1 VIAVYRWTVV
11 DLTDIRAVTAD
22 LPRSYEALVRDSV
35 KFRVGQIVYLAV
47 APDEQTIGIAFPR
60 EEREAALAAEPNKF
74 LPPHPRDERFRWI
87 QVRLDALEYDELRE
101 LILDAWSMVVPK
113 KVQREYFGE

>member
-1 VIAVYRWTVV
+1 MVG
-11 DLTDIRAVTAD
+11 LEDIRAVTAD
-22 LPRSYEALVRDSV
+22 LPRSYEALVRDSI

-60 EEREAALAAEPNKF
+60 EEREAALKAEPDKF
-74 LPPHPRDERFRWI
+74 FPPRPADERFRWI
-87 QVRLDALEYDELRE
+87 QVRLEALEFDELRE

-113 KVQREYFGE
+113 KVQAEYFAR